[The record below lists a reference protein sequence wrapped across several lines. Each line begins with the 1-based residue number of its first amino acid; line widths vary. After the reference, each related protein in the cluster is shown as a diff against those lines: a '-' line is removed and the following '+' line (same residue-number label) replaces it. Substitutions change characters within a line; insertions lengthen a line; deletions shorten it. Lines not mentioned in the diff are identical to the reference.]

1 MPDVVLS
8 CELKVAVQQYEAHV
22 CLFVCFLYQNGP
34 FTLIH
39 AWYYVFSVAP

>member
-8 CELKVAVQQYEAHV
+8 CELKVAVQQYEAYV
-22 CLFVCFLYQNGP
+22 FSLYHNGP

-39 AWYYVFSVAP
+39 AWYYVLSVTS